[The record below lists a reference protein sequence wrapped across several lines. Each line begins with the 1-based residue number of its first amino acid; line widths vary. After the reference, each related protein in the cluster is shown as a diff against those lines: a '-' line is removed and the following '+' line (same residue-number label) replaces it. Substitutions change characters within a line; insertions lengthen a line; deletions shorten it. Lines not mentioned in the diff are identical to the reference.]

1 MNGMSVLLEMKNI
14 HKEFPGVKALDNVQL
29 ELAAGEVHILL
40 GENGAGKSTLM
51 KILAG
56 VYQADNGTIYLNGTK
71 VEIRNTKDAQKHQIG
86 IIFQEFNLIPHLSVA
101 ENIFFGRM
109 PRIFSSVV
117 NRKKLFEDTEKIL
130 KELQL
135 DISPK
140 TLVKDLSV
148 AEQQMVEIAKALSI
162 NSKILI
168 MDEPT
173 AALTE
178 QEIDTLFDR
187 IHALKSKGVGIIYIS
202 HRLEE
207 FARIANRV
215 TVMRDGKYV
224 TTVEFEKTSI
234 DSLINLM
241 VGRPLEDKFPKDMTI
256 EKGNEIL
263 KVEHLSTKE
272 KLKEVSFSL
281 NAGEI
286 LGISGL
292 MGSGRTELARAIF
305 GADPIKGGEIFIDG
319 EKVKIKSPK
328 EAIARGISY
337 LSEDRKK
344 NGVSL
349 NLSIRENITMTDMKA
364 VSVSGFINKKGEVN
378 RAEEY
383 IKMLNI
389 KTPSI
394 EQKVNFLSGGNQQ
407 KVIIAKWLHTKTKIF
422 IFDEPTRGID
432 VGAKIEVYQVIN
444 RLAKEGNAVMMI
456 SSEMPE
462 ILGLSDRILV
472 MNDGRCTAILDRKE
486 ATQEKIMYYATAGL

>member
-1 MNGMSVLLEMKNI
+1 MSFLLEMKNI
-14 HKEFPGVKALDNVQL
+14 HKAFPGVKALDNVQL
-29 ELAAGEVHILL
+29 NVRAGEVHILL

-56 VYQADNGTIYLNGTK
+56 VHQADKGTIHIEGK
-71 VEIRNTKDAQKHQIG
+71 QVDIKSTKDAQKHGIG

-101 ENIFFGRM
+101 ENIFFGRV
-109 PRIFSSVV
+109 PRFLSSIV
-117 NRKKLFEDTEKIL
+117 NRKKLFEDTTGIL
-130 KELQL
+130 NELQL

-140 TLVKDLSV
+140 TLVKDLGV

-178 QEIDTLFDR
+178 QEIDKLFER
-187 IHALKSKGVGIIYIS
+187 IHNLKKKGVGIIYIS

-207 FARIANRV
+207 FARIADRV
-215 TVMRDGKYV
+215 TIMRDGRYI
-224 TTVEFEKTSI
+224 TTVDFDKSSI
-234 DSLINLM
+234 DELIGLM
-241 VGRPLEDKFPKDMTI
+241 VGRSLEDKFPKDTTI
-256 EKGNEIL
+256 KKGREIL
-263 KVEHLSTKE
+263 KVENLSTKD
-272 KLKEVSFSL
+272 KLKKVSFSL
-281 NAGEI
+281 QAGEV

-305 GADPIKGGEIFIDG
+305 GADPISEGQIYIDG
-319 EKVKIKSPK
+319 EKVKINSPR
-328 EAIARGISY
+328 EAIERGISY

-344 NGVSL
+344 NGVAL
-349 NLSIRENITMTDMKA
+349 NLSIRENITMANLKA
-364 VSVSGFINKKGEVN
+364 IASGGVINQKHEIN
-378 RAEEY
+378 TAEEF
-383 IKMLNI
+383 IKNLNI
-389 KTPSI
+389 KTPSM
-394 EQKVNFLSGGNQQ
+394 EQKVKFLSGGNQQ

-432 VGAKIEVYQVIN
+432 VGAKIEVYQLIN
-444 RLAKEGNAVMMI
+444 KLAREGNAVIMI

-472 MNDGRCTAILDRKE
+472 MNEGKCTAILDRKE
-486 ATQEKIMYYATAGL
+486 ATQEKVMYYATAGK

>member
-1 MNGMSVLLEMKNI
+1 MSVLLEMKNI
-14 HKEFPGVKALDNVQL
+14 HKAFPGVKALDNVQL
-29 ELAAGEVHILL
+29 NVRAGEVHILL

-56 VYQADNGTIYLNGTK
+56 VHQADKGTIHIEGK
-71 VEIRNTKDAQKHQIG
+71 QVDIKSTKDAQKHGIG

-101 ENIFFGRM
+101 ENIFFGRV
-109 PRIFSSVV
+109 PRFLSSIV
-117 NRKKLFEDTEKIL
+117 NRKKLFEDTTRIL
-130 KELQL
+130 NELQL

-140 TLVKDLSV
+140 TLVKDLGV

-178 QEIDTLFDR
+178 QEIDKLFER
-187 IHALKSKGVGIIYIS
+187 IHNLKKKGVGIIYIS

-207 FARIANRV
+207 FARIADRV
-215 TVMRDGKYV
+215 TIMRDGRYI
-224 TTVEFEKTSI
+224 TTVDFDKSSI
-234 DSLINLM
+234 DELIGLM
-241 VGRPLEDKFPKDMTI
+241 VGRSLEDKFPKDTTI
-256 EKGNEIL
+256 KKGREIL
-263 KVEHLSTKE
+263 KVENLSTKD
-272 KLKEVSFSL
+272 KLKKVSFSL
-281 NAGEI
+281 QAGEV

-305 GADPIKGGEIFIDG
+305 GADPISEGQIYIDG
-319 EKVKIKSPK
+319 EKVKINSPR
-328 EAIARGISY
+328 EAIERGISY

-344 NGVSL
+344 NGVAL
-349 NLSIRENITMTDMKA
+349 NLSIRENITMANLKA
-364 VSVSGFINKKGEVN
+364 IASGGVINQKHEIN
-378 RAEEY
+378 TAEEF
-383 IKMLNI
+383 IKNLNI
-389 KTPSI
+389 KTPSM
-394 EQKVNFLSGGNQQ
+394 EQKVKFLSGGNQQ

-432 VGAKIEVYQVIN
+432 VGAKIEVYQLIN
-444 RLAKEGNAVMMI
+444 KLAREGNAVIMI

-472 MNDGRCTAILDRKE
+472 MNEGKCTAILDRKE
-486 ATQEKIMYYATAGL
+486 ATQEKVMYYATAGK